1 MPMENESE
9 SESKAM
15 TQQLLSSISLRW
27 KKRLNDLGAQL
38 CLRFRFWL
46 TVTYHKETYKS
57 N

>member
-1 MPMENESE
+1 MKNESE
-9 SESKAM
+9 RESKAM

-46 TVTYHKETYKS
+46 TVTYNKEAYKS

>member
-1 MPMENESE
+1 MKNESE

-38 CLRFRFWL
+38 CLKFRFWL
-46 TVTYHKETYKS
+46 TVTYRKEAYKS

>member
-1 MPMENESE
+1 MKNESE

-15 TQQLLSSISLRW
+15 TQQLLSSISLWW

-46 TVTYHKETYKS
+46 TVTYHKEAYKS

>member
-1 MPMENESE
+1 MKVKVNQ
-9 SESKAM
+9 KQWLNNYFRAF
-15 TQQLLSSISLRW
+15 LSGE

-46 TVTYHKETYKS
+46 TVTYHKEAYKS